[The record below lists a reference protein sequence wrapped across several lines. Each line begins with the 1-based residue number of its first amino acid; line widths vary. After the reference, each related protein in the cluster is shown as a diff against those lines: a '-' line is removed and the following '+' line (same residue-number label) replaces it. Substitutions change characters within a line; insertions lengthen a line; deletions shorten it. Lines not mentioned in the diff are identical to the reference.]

1 MCISVVEDHSTSLHD
16 DDVELSNWECS
27 ICGKVFESNYILHY
41 HILLEHSKYKRPP
54 TGIG

>member
-1 MCISVVEDHSTSLHD
+1 MVEDKSASLHD
-16 DDVELSNWECS
+16 DDAEPSNWKCTT
-27 ICGKVFESNYILHY
+27 CGKVFDSSYILDY